1 MLNSIRSDQ
10 TGKCGLIDYNED
22 GSYTPLTPLKYER
35 IIFQKYGIAAYD
47 AIEKRFDAYLYT
59 GQLLCKKVLNPL
71 FLADDLLLVS
81 NDTMKCYIIDYS
93 KEKPTVSTS
102 FDTILFFM
110 GSNQQA
116 MAYSA
121 KANFFNFFNSP
132 DYLANGAHMEDLV
145 GARID
150 NAWGVINRKTNQ
162 IYAEFK
168 NSIMVQCIGGNIA
181 AKGFDGI
188 VRQQL

>member
-10 TGKCGLIDYNED
+10 TRKCGLIDCDED
-22 GSYTPLTPLKYER
+22 GFYTPLTPLKYER
-35 IIFQKYGIAAYD
+35 ILFQKYGVAAYD
-47 AIEKRFDAYLYT
+47 AEEKKFDTYLYN
-59 GQLLCKKVLNPL
+59 GKLLCAKIINPL
-71 FLADDLLLVS
+71 FLADNLILIS
-81 NDTMKCYIIDYS
+81 NDSMKCYIIDYS
-93 KEKPTVSTS
+93 KEKPTISTP

-116 MAYSA
+116 IAYSA
-121 KANFFNFFNSP
+121 KANLFNYFNSP
-132 DYLANGAHMEDLV
+132 DYLAHGAHLEELV

-168 NSIMVQCIGGNIA
+168 NSIMVQCVGGNIA

-188 VRQQL
+188 VRPQL